1 MISIESQDW
10 DELLKLLKDT
20 EESLAALSVGDGE
33 KEIERSRQSLVAFH
47 TTASMFGFEGLEKA
61 GVELE
66 KFLTGNVSAGSVDSI
81 AALEFAIS
89 SVIDQ
94 MNSFSN
100 GNGSSPEIDLIEILE
115 ILNPPDMAA
124 SALEGNELSPEP
136 VEPIAQTGLES
147 NDGDPALELDFTNFT
162 ELVKEWG
169 GELSVFPEADS
180 GAEFCLTFKGSAG
193 SLKKLEKLFF
203 ADESMGSV
211 SKTPAEEAAINN
223 LVANG
228 AEFMKAFS
236 SGDLDTAQKI
246 LLKLSDQQPD
256 SSGLY
261 KQIGGMAR
269 GLHDS
274 IRGFLNTLDP
284 SLNEIVKDKI
294 PDSGNRLEHIMK
306 MTEKAAITTLDH
318 VETVQERLSKE
329 VEQISVLRG
338 LIGGLTA
345 IGDSAGGK
353 LEQAAQSLNDIET
366 IIGQNRSDLD
376 IIMTAQDYQDL
387 SGQILLKVTQLL
399 KDIEDKLVNVIRTFG
414 VKAETAKQNEKT
426 ELYGPAH
433 SACENAVHSQDEVDS
448 MLAEFGF

>member
-1 MISIESQDW
+1 
-10 DELLKLLKDT
+10 
-20 EESLAALSVGDGE
+20 
-33 KEIERSRQSLVAFH
+33 
-47 TTASMFGFEGLEKA
+47 
-61 GVELE
+61 
-66 KFLTGNVSAGSVDSI
+66 
-81 AALEFAIS
+81 
-89 SVIDQ
+89 
-94 MNSFSN
+94 
-100 GNGSSPEIDLIEILE
+100 
-115 ILNPPDMAA
+115 
-124 SALEGNELSPEP
+124 
-136 VEPIAQTGLES
+136 
-147 NDGDPALELDFTNFT
+147 
-162 ELVKEWG
+162 
-169 GELSVFPEADS
+169 
-180 GAEFCLTFKGSAG
+180 
-193 SLKKLEKLFF
+193 
-203 ADESMGSV
+203 MGSV

>member
-20 EESLAALSVGDGE
+20 EGSLAALSVGDGE

-66 KFLTGNVSAGSVDSI
+66 KFLTGKVSAGSVDSI

-100 GNGSSPEIDLIEILE
+100 GNGSSPEIDLNEILE

-136 VEPIAQTGLES
+136 VETIAQTGLGSVDEDS
-147 NDGDPALELDFTNFT
+147 ALELDFTNFT

-169 GELSVFPEADS
+169 GELAVFPEADS
-180 GAEFCLTFKGSAG
+180 GAEFCLTFKGPAG

-203 ADESMGSV
+203 ADESKGSV
-211 SKTPAEEAAINN
+211 SRTPAEEAAINN
-223 LVANG
+223 IVANG
-228 AEFMKAFS
+228 TEFMKAFS

-246 LLKLSDQQPD
+246 LLKLSDQQPY

-318 VETVQERLSKE
+318 VETVQERISKE
-329 VEQISVLRG
+329 VEQISALRG

-345 IGDSAGGK
+345 IGDSAG
-353 LEQAAQSLNDIET
+353 ET
-366 IIGQNRSDLD
+366 RTGRSK
-376 IIMTAQDYQDL
+376 
-387 SGQILLKVTQLL
+387 S
-399 KDIEDKLVNVIRTFG
+399 
-414 VKAETAKQNEKT
+414 
-426 ELYGPAH
+426 
-433 SACENAVHSQDEVDS
+433 
-448 MLAEFGF
+448 